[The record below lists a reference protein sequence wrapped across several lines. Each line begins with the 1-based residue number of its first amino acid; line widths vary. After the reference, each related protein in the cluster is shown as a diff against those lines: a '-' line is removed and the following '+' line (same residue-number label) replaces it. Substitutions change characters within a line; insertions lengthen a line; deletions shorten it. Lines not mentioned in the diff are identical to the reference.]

1 MVRMNNDNMTLG
13 QHAEA
18 WYRDQGVDMPSDPDT
33 YQKMYEA
40 WVEWAFQGI
49 GDEKYCDTHYH
60 TIHRAKRQPY
70 LRQRAI

>member
-49 GDEKYCDTHYH
+49 GDEK
-60 TIHRAKRQPY
+60 
-70 LRQRAI
+70 